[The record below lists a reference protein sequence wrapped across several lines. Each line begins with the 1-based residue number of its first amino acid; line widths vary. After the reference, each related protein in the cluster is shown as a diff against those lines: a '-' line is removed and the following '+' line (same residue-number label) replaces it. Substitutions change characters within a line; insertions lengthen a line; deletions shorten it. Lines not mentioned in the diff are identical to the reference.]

1 MKRHETITQIHTNK
15 QEPQE
20 DTRVSKKDSVYVFF
34 SVTFYF
40 SWMILNLFDNKST
53 KREKECT

>member
-1 MKRHETITQIHTNK
+1 MKRHETMTQIHTNK

-40 SWMILNLFDNKST
+40 D
-53 KREKECT
+53 